1 MNLDELEELLK
12 EERNKLDERSE
23 KLEEAAWFLERL
35 QNEDYNSPEEKTS
48 VEEDLKTILSEL
60 NLCA

>member
-48 VEEDLKTILSEL
+48 VEEDLKAILSEL
-60 NLCA
+60 NLCV